1 MLLRARASQKC
12 MPNDTWKP
20 LIKKKKKPTLTFWP
34 CTHKHMQHSYTHP
47 WIWGHVLPH
56 MFVMQFS
63 HSHNYVK
70 SKPTDV
76 NAKMLRSPTAK
87 HLYIWEV
94 LMCDIN
100 IFPSKATMYTRT
112 SKAII
117 IICTETHTHRH
128 IYRIFSTGF
137 LHECNH
143 CTGRSR
149 TRGDPSSP
157 LQIYCCFK
165 WENTLCKNSE
175 RTFLFSQQFKNCNMH
190 FNKGFFYVTGWW
202 GGHEREGN
210 TYIFSMR
217 AMRVP
222 WVDCYC
228 PAPLLKEPSC
238 HAQEGINKS
247 STFGTT
253 RNYQLNNLLLSSRVA
268 GVNVNASNKQYWY
281 KVRA

>member
-1 MLLRARASQKC
+1 
-12 MPNDTWKP
+12 
-20 LIKKKKKPTLTFWP
+20 
-34 CTHKHMQHSYTHP
+34 MQHSYTHP
-47 WIWGHVLPH
+47 WIWGHFLPH

-117 IICTETHTHRH
+117 IRTETRTHRH
-128 IYRIFSTGF
+128 IYRIFFTVF

-143 CTGRSR
+143 CAGRSR

-190 FNKGFFYVTGWW
+190 FNKGVFFMLQD
-202 GGHEREGN
+202 GGEGMKGREIH
-210 TYIFSMR
+210 IFSAWKLCKFR
-217 AMRVP
+217 EWSAIARLPSWKSQV
-222 WVDCYC
+222 VTHR
-228 PAPLLKEPSC
+228 KE
-238 HAQEGINKS
+238 
-247 STFGTT
+247 
-253 RNYQLNNLLLSSRVA
+253 
-268 GVNVNASNKQYWY
+268 
-281 KVRA
+281 